1 MKLGL
6 LALVLGHAASSQS
19 APRCP
24 RGTGISGHRRR
35 PPLRGLRPAAKAV
48 TGERP
53 RTVSPLGWWPEPTV
67 TVALARRWWPWA
79 AGRRMSRLSDQ
90 GAQSQP
96 EVGTSCLTLA
106 VHLQIV
112 NPKPEDTTRQ
122 WSVRCISFLCPCHSR
137 LRDPRQGW
145 RARWPPRALAS
156 PASSLRPFW
165 NRGLAPPAPRGF

>member
-19 APRCP
+19 ASRRP
-24 RGTGISGHRRR
+24 RGTAVSGHRRR

-53 RTVSPLGWWPEPTV
+53 RTVSPLGWWPVPTV

-79 AGRRMSRLSDQ
+79 AGRRTSRLSDR

-96 EVGTSCLTLA
+96 EVGTSRLTLA

-137 LRDPRQGW
+137 LWGPLLSAQQEALRG
-145 RARWPPRALAS
+145 RAGGPGGRLVPLPPL
-156 PASSLRPFW
+156 
-165 NRGLAPPAPRGF
+165 PPP